1 MPTKTADAVP
11 QEKGFRYRWHPEHAP
26 ALLESIRVVGL
37 SDQDH
42 LQRESPAGVRV
53 DPGEEFT
60 AEAHVNHPYALPLSP
75 EAQKAAKELARE
87 FVSGAE

>member
-1 MPTKTADAVP
+1 MPKTAEDAP

-26 ALLESIRVVGL
+26 VFFESIRVLGL
-37 SDQDH
+37 DDQQH
-42 LQRESPAGVRV
+42 RLRESGIGVRV

-60 AEAHVNHPYALPLSP
+60 SEAHVNHPYALPLSP
-75 EAQKAAKELARE
+75 AAQKAAREHERE